1 MRSASLVAAEDRP
14 PREVLINAE
23 AITDL
28 DTTGVDVL
36 DRLRED
42 LEATGT
48 RLAFA
53 RVRNPVLRMM
63 QRTGFADRL
72 GEDNIFLTV
81 DERCTELSDRVP
93 EA

>member
-1 MRSASLVAAEDRP
+1 V
-14 PREVLINAE
+14 INAE

-42 LEATGT
+42 LDATGT
-48 RLAFA
+48 GLAFA

-63 QRTGFADRL
+63 QRTGLIERL
-72 GEDNIFLTV
+72 GEDDVFLTIDIAV
-81 DERCTELSDRVP
+81 QELAERVSGP
-93 EA
+93 

>member
-1 MRSASLVAAEDRP
+1 M
-14 PREVLINAE
+14 INAE

-53 RVRNPVLRMM
+53 RIRNPVLRMM
-63 QRTGFADRL
+63 ERTGFADRL

-81 DERCTELSDRVP
+81 DAAVTELSGRLP